1 MCSTVTTW
9 TCAGEVD
16 AFRNMLTR
24 FPKGPVSVVSD
35 SYDVWNACEN
45 LFGEELH
52 DLVVQRGS
60 QDNSRLVIRP
70 DSGDPKTVVIKVIMF
85 VIWFSSLCIFNLLP
99 SYLHVATSEIMWP
112 HLRCDVGLQEWEYW
126 KKLSLCYSI
135 VYNGAKVRAVLTGR
149 STV

>member
-85 VIWFSSLCIFNLLP
+85 VIWSFGLARSVFSIFSPL
-99 SYLHVATSEIMWP
+99 TSTWP
-112 HLRCDVGLQEWEYW
+112 HLRSCGH
-126 KKLSLCYSI
+126 I
-135 VYNGAKVRAVLTGR
+135 
-149 STV
+149 